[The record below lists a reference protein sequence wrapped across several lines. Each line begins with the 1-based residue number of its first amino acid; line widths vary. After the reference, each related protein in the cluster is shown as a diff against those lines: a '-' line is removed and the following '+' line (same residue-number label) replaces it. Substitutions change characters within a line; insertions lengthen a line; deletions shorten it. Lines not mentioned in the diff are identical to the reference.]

1 MGRVGVVSWGAY
13 IPKYRIRTEEVA
25 RIWGDDPLRIVD
37 LYLVDE
43 KSVEGIDEDAVTI
56 AVEAARRAL
65 RRAALDPRRIGAV
78 YVGTESKP
86 YAVKPIS
93 SILID
98 ALGLSNN
105 VFAVD
110 MEFACKAG
118 SEGLMAAVGLVESG
132 RVEYGMTVGADTS
145 QGEPGEHLEYSASSG
160 GVALVVGRE
169 GVAAELEA
177 AYAYASDTPDFWRR
191 EGSPYP
197 MHGEG
202 FTGEPAYFR
211 HVINAARGLMA
222 AYGYKPSDFA
232 YAVFHQPNG
241 RFPVRAAS
249 TLNIPMEK
257 VKPGIVVTH
266 IGNTYNASALMGFAK
281 VLDQAKP
288 GDKILVVTFGSG
300 AGSNAYVFSATDL
313 IKERQ
318 NAAVPTVE
326 AMLRDKIYV
335 DYAQYLKMRKMI
347 KLFEY

>member
-1 MGRVGVVSWGAY
+1 MSRVGVVSWGVY
-13 IPKYRIRTEEVA
+13 IPKYRIRTEEVS

-37 LYLVDE
+37 VYLVDE
-43 KSVEGIDEDAVTI
+43 KSVENYDEDAVTI
-56 AVEAARRAL
+56 SVEAARRAL
-65 RRAALDPRRIGAV
+65 RRASIDPKRIGAV

-105 VFAVD
+105 VFTVD

-118 SEGLMAAVGLVESG
+118 SDGLIAAVGLVESG
-132 RVEYGMTVGADTS
+132 RVEYGMTIGADTS

-160 GVALVVGRE
+160 GAALIVGKD

-177 AYAYASDTPDFWRR
+177 VYTFASDTPDFWRR

-211 HVINAARGLMA
+211 HIVGAARGLMEK
-222 AYGYKPSDFA
+222 YGYKPSDFT
-232 YAVFHQPNG
+232 YVVFHQPNG
-241 RFPVRAAS
+241 RFPIRAAS
-249 TLNIPMEK
+249 ILNIPIDK

-266 IGNTYNASALMGFAK
+266 IGNTYNASALIGFSK
-281 VLDQAKP
+281 ILDIAKP
-288 GDKILVVTFGSG
+288 GSRILLVPFGSG
-300 AGSNAYVFSATDL
+300 AGSNAFVFTTTD
-313 IKERQ
+313 KVEERQ
-318 NAAVPTVE
+318 RTNVPKVDE
-326 AMLRDKIYV
+326 ILQDKIYI
-335 DYAQYLKMRKMI
+335 DYAQYLKLRKMI
-347 KLFEY
+347 KLFE

>member
-1 MGRVGVVSWGAY
+1 MSKLGIVSWGAY
-13 IPKYRIRTEEVA
+13 IPRYRVRTEEVS

-37 LYLVDE
+37 MYLIDE

-56 AVEAARRAL
+56 AVEAARRAI
-65 RRAALDPRRIGAV
+65 RRGGIDPRRIGAV

-98 ALGLSNN
+98 ALGLTNN

-118 SEGLMAAVGLVESG
+118 SDGLVAAIGLVEAG
-132 RVEYGMTVGADTS
+132 RVEYGMTVGTDTS

-160 GVALVVGRE
+160 GVALIVGKD

-177 AYAYASDTPDFWRR
+177 MYAFVSDTPDFWRR

-211 HVINAARGLMA
+211 HVIGAAKSLMEK
-222 AYGYKPSDFA
+222 YGYKPSDFT
-232 YAVFHQPNG
+232 YVIFHQPNG

-249 TLNIPMEK
+249 MLNIPLDK

-281 VLDQAKP
+281 VLDIAKP
-288 GDKILVVTFGSG
+288 GDKILLVPFGSG
-300 AGSNAYVFSATDL
+300 AGSNAFVFTVTDVV
-313 IKERQ
+313 KDRQ
-318 NAAVPTVE
+318 KAGVPTVE
-326 AMLRDKIYV
+326 EMLQDKILV

-347 KLFEY
+347 KLFE

>member
-1 MGRVGVVSWGAY
+1 MSRVGVVSWGAY
-13 IPKYRIRTEEVA
+13 IPKYRVRTEEVA
-25 RIWGDDPLRIVD
+25 RIWGDDPMRIVD
-37 LYLVDE
+37 VYLIDE
-43 KSVEGIDEDAVTI
+43 KSVEGFDEDAVTI
-56 AVEAARRAL
+56 AVEAARRAI
-65 RRAALDPRRIGAV
+65 RRAGVDPRRIGAV
-78 YVGTESKP
+78 YAGTESKP

-93 SILID
+93 SILVD

-118 SEGLMAAVGLVESG
+118 SEGLVAAIGLVESG
-132 RVEYGMTVGADTS
+132 RVEYGMTVGTDTS

-160 GVALVVGRE
+160 GAALIVGKDGVV
-169 GVAAELEA
+169 AELEA
-177 AYAYASDTPDFWRR
+177 MYSFVSDTPDFWRR

-211 HVINAARGLMA
+211 HIVGATRGLMEK
-222 AYGYKPSDFA
+222 YGYKPSDFT
-232 YAVFHQPNG
+232 YVVFHQPNG

-249 TLNIPMEK
+249 MLNIPIEK

-281 VLDQAKP
+281 VLDAARP
-288 GDKILVVTFGSG
+288 GDKILLVPFGSG
-300 AGSNAYVFSATDL
+300 AGSNAFVFTVTDV
-313 IKERQ
+313 ITERQ
-318 NAAVPTVE
+318 KAGVPTVE
-326 AMLRDKIYV
+326 EMLRDKIYV

-347 KLFEY
+347 KLFE

>member
-1 MGRVGVVSWGAY
+1 MSKLGVVSWGAY
-13 IPKYRIRTEEVA
+13 IPRYRVRTEEVS

-37 LYLVDE
+37 TYLIDE

-56 AVEAARRAL
+56 AVEAARRAI
-65 RRAALDPRRIGAV
+65 RRGGIDPRRIGAV

-98 ALGLSNN
+98 ALGLTNN

-118 SEGLMAAVGLVESG
+118 SDGLVAAIGLVEAG
-132 RVEYGMTVGADTS
+132 RVEYGMTVGTDTS

-160 GVALVVGRE
+160 GVALIVGKD

-177 AYAYASDTPDFWRR
+177 MYTFVSDTPDFWRR

-211 HVINAARGLMA
+211 HIIGAAKGLMEK
-222 AYGYKPSDFA
+222 YDYKPSDFT
-232 YAVFHQPNG
+232 YVIFHQPNG

-249 TLNIPMEK
+249 MLNIPLDK

-281 VLDQAKP
+281 VLDIAKP
-288 GDKILVVTFGSG
+288 GDKILLVPFGSG
-300 AGSNAYVFSATDL
+300 AGSNAFVFTVTDVV
-313 IKERQ
+313 KDRQ
-318 NAAVPTVE
+318 KMGVPTVE
-326 AMLRDKIYV
+326 EMLQDKILV

-347 KLFEY
+347 KLFE

>member
-1 MGRVGVVSWGAY
+1 MSRVGIVSWGAY

-25 RIWGDDPLRIVD
+25 RIWGDDPARIVD
-37 LYLVDE
+37 VYLVDE
-43 KSVEGIDEDAVTI
+43 KSVEGFDEDAVTI
-56 AVEAARRAL
+56 AVEAARMAI
-65 RRAALDPRRIGAV
+65 RRSKLDPRRIGTV

-93 SILID
+93 SILVD

-118 SEGLMAAVGLVESG
+118 SEGLVAAIGLVESG

-160 GVALVVGRE
+160 GAALIVGKDGVV
-169 GVAAELEA
+169 AELEA
-177 AYAYASDTPDFWRR
+177 MYSFVSDTPDFWRR
-191 EGSPYP
+191 DGSPYP

-211 HVINAARGLMA
+211 HIVGAVKGLMEK
-222 AYGYKPSDFA
+222 YGYKPSDFT
-232 YAVFHQPNG
+232 YVVFHQPNG
-241 RFPVRAAS
+241 RFPVRVAS
-249 TLNIPMEK
+249 MLNIPIEK

-266 IGNTYNASALMGFAK
+266 IGNTYNASALLGFAK
-281 VLDQAKP
+281 VLDVAKP
-288 GDKILVVTFGSG
+288 GDKILLVPFGSG
-300 AGSNAYVFSATDL
+300 AGSNAFVFTVTD
-313 IKERQ
+313 IITERQ
-318 NAAVPTVE
+318 KAGVPTVE
-326 AMLRDKIYV
+326 EMLRNKIYV

-347 KLFEY
+347 KLFE

>member
-1 MGRVGVVSWGAY
+1 MSRVGVVSWGAY

-25 RIWGDDPLRIVD
+25 RIWGDDPARIVD
-37 LYLVDE
+37 VYLVDE
-43 KSVEGIDEDAVTI
+43 KSVEGFDEDAVTI
-56 AVEAARRAL
+56 AVEAARMAI
-65 RRAALDPRRIGAV
+65 RRSKLDPRRIGTV

-93 SILID
+93 SILVD

-118 SEGLMAAVGLVESG
+118 SDGLVAAIGLVESG

-160 GVALVVGRE
+160 GAALIVGKDGVV
-169 GVAAELEA
+169 AELEA
-177 AYAYASDTPDFWRR
+177 MYSFVSDTPDFWRR
-191 EGSPYP
+191 DGSPYP

-211 HVINAARGLMA
+211 HIVGAVKGLMEK
-222 AYGYKPSDFA
+222 YGYKPSDFT

-241 RFPVRAAS
+241 RFPVRVAS
-249 TLNIPMEK
+249 MLNIPIEK

-266 IGNTYNASALMGFAK
+266 IGNTYNASALLGFAK
-281 VLDQAKP
+281 VLDVAKP
-288 GDKILVVTFGSG
+288 GDKILLVPFGSG
-300 AGSNAYVFSATDL
+300 AGSNAFVFTVTD
-313 IKERQ
+313 IITERQ
-318 NAAVPTVE
+318 KAGGPYSGRNVT
-326 AMLRDKIYV
+326 
-335 DYAQYLKMRKMI
+335 
-347 KLFEY
+347 

>member
-1 MGRVGVVSWGAY
+1 MSRVGVVSWGAY

-25 RIWGDDPLRIVD
+25 RIWGDDPARIVD
-37 LYLVDE
+37 VYLVDE
-43 KSVEGIDEDAVTI
+43 KSVEGFDEDAVTI
-56 AVEAARRAL
+56 AVEAARMAI
-65 RRAALDPRRIGAV
+65 RRSKLDPRRIGAV

-93 SILID
+93 SILVD

-118 SEGLMAAVGLVESG
+118 SDGLVAAIGLVESG

-160 GVALVVGRE
+160 GAALIVGKDGVV
-169 GVAAELEA
+169 AELEA
-177 AYAYASDTPDFWRR
+177 MYSFVSDTPDFWRR
-191 EGSPYP
+191 DGSPYP

-211 HVINAARGLMA
+211 HIVGAVKGLMEK
-222 AYGYKPSDFA
+222 YGYKPSDFT
-232 YAVFHQPNG
+232 YVVFHQPNG
-241 RFPVRAAS
+241 RFPVRVAS
-249 TLNIPMEK
+249 MLNIPIEK

-266 IGNTYNASALMGFAK
+266 IGNTYNASALLGFAK
-281 VLDQAKP
+281 VLDVAKP
-288 GDKILVVTFGSG
+288 GDKILLVPFGSG
-300 AGSNAYVFSATDL
+300 AGSNAFVFTVTD
-313 IKERQ
+313 IITERQ
-318 NAAVPTVE
+318 KAGVPTVE
-326 AMLRDKIYV
+326 EMLRNKIYV

-347 KLFEY
+347 KLFE

>member
-1 MGRVGVVSWGAY
+1 MSRVGIVSWGAY

-37 LYLVDE
+37 VYLVDE

-56 AVEAARRAL
+56 AVEAARRAIK
-65 RRAALDPRRIGAV
+65 RAGIDPRRIGVV
-78 YVGTESKP
+78 YAGTESKP

-93 SILID
+93 SILVD

-118 SEGLMAAVGLVESG
+118 SEGLVAAMGLVESG
-132 RVEYGMTVGADTS
+132 RVEYGMTVGTDTS

-160 GVALVVGRE
+160 GAALVVGRD
-169 GVAAELEA
+169 GVVAELEA
-177 AYAYASDTPDFWRR
+177 VYSYVSDTPDFWRR

-211 HVINAARGLMA
+211 HIIGAAKGLMERH
-222 AYGYKPSDFA
+222 GYKPSDFT
-232 YAVFHQPNG
+232 YVVFHQPNG

-249 TLNIPMEK
+249 MLNIPMDK

-281 VLDQAKP
+281 VLDSAKP
-288 GDKILVVTFGSG
+288 GDKILLVPFGSG
-300 AGSNAYVFSATDL
+300 AGSNAFVFTTTDL
-313 IKERQ
+313 ITERQ
-318 NAAVPTVE
+318 KAGVPTVE
-326 AMLRDKIYV
+326 EMLRDKIYV

-347 KLFEY
+347 KLFD

>member
-1 MGRVGVVSWGAY
+1 MSRVGVVSWGAY

-25 RIWGDDPLRIVD
+25 RIWGDDPARIVD
-37 LYLVDE
+37 VYLVDE
-43 KSVEGIDEDAVTI
+43 KSVEGFDEDAVTI
-56 AVEAARRAL
+56 AVEAARMAI
-65 RRAALDPRRIGAV
+65 RRSKLDPRRIGTV

-93 SILID
+93 SILVD

-118 SEGLMAAVGLVESG
+118 SEGLVAAIGLVESG

-160 GVALVVGRE
+160 GAALIVGKDGVV
-169 GVAAELEA
+169 AELEA
-177 AYAYASDTPDFWRR
+177 MYSFVSDTPDFWRR
-191 EGSPYP
+191 DGSPYP

-211 HVINAARGLMA
+211 HIVGAVKGLMEK
-222 AYGYKPSDFA
+222 YGYKPSDFT

-241 RFPVRAAS
+241 RFPVRVAS
-249 TLNIPMEK
+249 MLNIPIEK

-266 IGNTYNASALMGFAK
+266 IGNTYNASALLGFAK
-281 VLDQAKP
+281 VLDVAKP
-288 GDKILVVTFGSG
+288 GDKILLAPFGSG
-300 AGSNAYVFSATDL
+300 AGSNAFVFTVTD
-313 IKERQ
+313 IITERQ
-318 NAAVPTVE
+318 KAGVPTVE
-326 AMLRDKIYV
+326 EMLRNKIYV

-347 KLFEY
+347 KLFE

>member
-1 MGRVGVVSWGAY
+1 MGKVGVVSWGAY
-13 IPKYRIRTEEVA
+13 IPKYRIKTEEVA

-37 LYLVDE
+37 VYLVDE

-56 AVEAARRAL
+56 AVEAARRAVK
-65 RRAALDPRRIGAV
+65 RGGIDPRRIGAI

-86 YAVKPIS
+86 YAVKPVS

-98 ALGLSNN
+98 ALGLDNN

-118 SEGLMAAVGLVESG
+118 SEGLVAAMGLVESG
-132 RVEYGMTVGADTS
+132 RIEYGMSVGTDTS

-160 GVALVVGRE
+160 GAAFIVGKVGVVAEV
-169 GVAAELEA
+169 EA
-177 AYAYASDTPDFWRR
+177 MYSYVSDTPDFWRR

-211 HVINAARGLMA
+211 HIVNAARGLMEKH
-222 AYGYKPSDFA
+222 GYKPTDFT

-249 TLNIPMEK
+249 MLNIPIEK

-281 VLDQAKP
+281 ILDIAKP
-288 GDKILVVTFGSG
+288 GDRVLLVTFGSG
-300 AGSNAYVFSATDL
+300 AGSNAIVFTITDL
-313 IKERQ
+313 IQERQ
-318 NAAVPTVE
+318 KAYVSTVE
-326 AMLRDKIYV
+326 KMLQNKIYI
-335 DYAQYLKMRKMI
+335 DYSQYLKMRKMI
-347 KLFEY
+347 KLFE

>member
-1 MGRVGVVSWGAY
+1 MSRVGVVSWGAY

-25 RIWGDDPLRIVD
+25 RIWGDDPARIVD
-37 LYLVDE
+37 VYLVDE
-43 KSVEGIDEDAVTI
+43 KSVEGFDEDAVTI
-56 AVEAARRAL
+56 AVEAARMAI
-65 RRAALDPRRIGAV
+65 RRSKLDPRRIGTV

-93 SILID
+93 SILVD

-118 SEGLMAAVGLVESG
+118 SDGLVAAIGLVESG

-160 GVALVVGRE
+160 GAALIVGKDGVV
-169 GVAAELEA
+169 AELEA
-177 AYAYASDTPDFWRR
+177 MYSFVSDTPDFWRR
-191 EGSPYP
+191 DGSPYP

-211 HVINAARGLMA
+211 HIVGAVKGLMEK
-222 AYGYKPSDFA
+222 YGYKPSDFA
-232 YAVFHQPNG
+232 YVVFHQPNG
-241 RFPVRAAS
+241 RFPVRVAS
-249 TLNIPMEK
+249 MLNIPIEK

-266 IGNTYNASALMGFAK
+266 IGNTYNASALLGFAK
-281 VLDQAKP
+281 VLDVAKP
-288 GDKILVVTFGSG
+288 GDKILLVPFGSG
-300 AGSNAYVFSATDL
+300 AGSNAFVFTVTD
-313 IKERQ
+313 IITERQ
-318 NAAVPTVE
+318 KAGVPTVE
-326 AMLRDKIYV
+326 EMLRNKIYV

-347 KLFEY
+347 KLFE

>member
-1 MGRVGVVSWGAY
+1 MSRVGVVSWGAY

-25 RIWGDDPLRIVD
+25 RIWGDDPARIVD
-37 LYLVDE
+37 VYLVDE
-43 KSVEGIDEDAVTI
+43 KSVEGLDEDAVTI
-56 AVEAARRAL
+56 AVEAARMAI
-65 RRAALDPRRIGAV
+65 RRSKLDPRRIGAV

-93 SILID
+93 SILVD

-118 SEGLMAAVGLVESG
+118 SDGLVAAIGLVESG

-160 GVALVVGRE
+160 GAALIVGKDGVV
-169 GVAAELEA
+169 AELEA
-177 AYAYASDTPDFWRR
+177 MYSFVSDTPDFWRR
-191 EGSPYP
+191 DGSPYP

-211 HVINAARGLMA
+211 HIVGAVKGLMEK
-222 AYGYKPSDFA
+222 YGYKPSDFT
-232 YAVFHQPNG
+232 YVVFHQPNG
-241 RFPVRAAS
+241 RFPVRVAS
-249 TLNIPMEK
+249 MLNIPIEK

-266 IGNTYNASALMGFAK
+266 IGNTYNASALLGFAK
-281 VLDQAKP
+281 VLDVAKP
-288 GDKILVVTFGSG
+288 GDKILLVPFGSG
-300 AGSNAYVFSATDL
+300 AGSNAFVFTVTD
-313 IKERQ
+313 IITERQ
-318 NAAVPTVE
+318 KAGVPTVE
-326 AMLRDKIYV
+326 EMLRNKIYV

-347 KLFEY
+347 KLFE

>member
-1 MGRVGVVSWGAY
+1 MSRVGIVSWGAY

-25 RIWGDDPLRIVD
+25 RIWGDDPARIVD
-37 LYLVDE
+37 VYLVDE
-43 KSVEGIDEDAVTI
+43 KSVEGFDEDAVTI
-56 AVEAARRAL
+56 AVEAARRAI
-65 RRAALDPRRIGAV
+65 RRSKLDPRRIGVV

-93 SILID
+93 SILVD

-118 SEGLMAAVGLVESG
+118 SEGIVAAIGLVESG

-160 GVALVVGRE
+160 GAALIVGKDGVV
-169 GVAAELEA
+169 AELEA
-177 AYAYASDTPDFWRR
+177 MYSFVSDTPDFWRR
-191 EGSPYP
+191 DGSPYP

-211 HVINAARGLMA
+211 HIVGAVRGLMEK
-222 AYGYKPSDFA
+222 YSYKPSDFT
-232 YAVFHQPNG
+232 YVVFHQPNG
-241 RFPVRAAS
+241 RFPVRVAS
-249 TLNIPMEK
+249 MLNIPIEK

-281 VLDQAKP
+281 VLDVAKP
-288 GDKILVVTFGSG
+288 GDKILLVPFGSG
-300 AGSNAYVFSATDL
+300 AGSNAFVFTVTD
-313 IKERQ
+313 IITERQ
-318 NAAVPTVE
+318 KAGIPTVE
-326 AMLRDKIYV
+326 EMLRNKIYI

-347 KLFEY
+347 KLFE

>member
-1 MGRVGVVSWGAY
+1 MSRVGVVSWGAY

-25 RIWGDDPLRIVD
+25 RIWGDDPARIVD
-37 LYLVDE
+37 VYLVDE
-43 KSVEGIDEDAVTI
+43 KSVEGFDEDAVTI
-56 AVEAARRAL
+56 AVEAARMAV
-65 RRAALDPRRIGAV
+65 RRSKLDPRRIGAV

-93 SILID
+93 SILVD

-118 SEGLMAAVGLVESG
+118 SEGLVAAIGLVESG

-160 GVALVVGRE
+160 GAALIVGKDGVV
-169 GVAAELEA
+169 AELEA
-177 AYAYASDTPDFWRR
+177 MYSFVSDTPDFWRR
-191 EGSPYP
+191 DGSPYP

-211 HVINAARGLMA
+211 HIVGAVRGLMEK
-222 AYGYKPSDFA
+222 YGYKPSDFT
-232 YAVFHQPNG
+232 YVVFHQPNG
-241 RFPVRAAS
+241 RFPVRVAS
-249 TLNIPMEK
+249 MLNIPIEK

-266 IGNTYNASALMGFAK
+266 IGNTYNASALLGFAK
-281 VLDQAKP
+281 VLDAARP
-288 GDKILVVTFGSG
+288 GDKILLVPFGSG
-300 AGSNAYVFSATDL
+300 AGSNAFVFTVTD
-313 IKERQ
+313 IITERQ
-318 NAAVPTVE
+318 KAGVPTVE
-326 AMLRDKIYV
+326 EMLRNKIYV

-347 KLFEY
+347 KLLE

>member
-1 MGRVGVVSWGAY
+1 MSRVGVVSWGAY

-25 RIWGDDPLRIVD
+25 RIWGDDPARIVD
-37 LYLVDE
+37 VYLVDE
-43 KSVEGIDEDAVTI
+43 KSVEGFDEDAVTI
-56 AVEAARRAL
+56 AVEAARMAI
-65 RRAALDPRRIGAV
+65 RRSKLDPRRIGAV

-93 SILID
+93 SILVD

-118 SEGLMAAVGLVESG
+118 SEGLVAAIGLVESG

-160 GVALVVGRE
+160 GAALIVGKDGVV
-169 GVAAELEA
+169 AELEA
-177 AYAYASDTPDFWRR
+177 MYSFVSDTPDFWRR
-191 EGSPYP
+191 DGSPYP

-211 HVINAARGLMA
+211 HIVGAVKGLMEK
-222 AYGYKPSDFA
+222 YGYKPSDFT
-232 YAVFHQPNG
+232 YVVFHQPNG
-241 RFPVRAAS
+241 RFPVRVAS
-249 TLNIPMEK
+249 MLNIPIEK

-266 IGNTYNASALMGFAK
+266 IGNTYNASALLGFAK
-281 VLDQAKP
+281 VLDVAKP
-288 GDKILVVTFGSG
+288 GDKILLVPFGSG
-300 AGSNAYVFSATDL
+300 AGSNAFVFTVTDV
-313 IKERQ
+313 ITERQ
-318 NAAVPTVE
+318 KAGVPTVE
-326 AMLRDKIYV
+326 EMIRNKIYV

-347 KLFEY
+347 KLFE

>member
-1 MGRVGVVSWGAY
+1 MSRVGVVSWGAY

-37 LYLVDE
+37 VYLVDE
-43 KSVEGIDEDAVTI
+43 KSVEGLDEDAVTI
-56 AVEAARRAL
+56 AVEAARRAI
-65 RRAALDPRRIGAV
+65 RRAGIDPRRIGAV
-78 YVGTESKP
+78 YAGTESKP

-93 SILID
+93 SILVD

-118 SEGLMAAVGLVESG
+118 SEGLVAAIGLVDSG
-132 RVEYGMTVGADTS
+132 RAEYGMTVGTDTS

-160 GVALVVGRE
+160 GAALIVGKD

-177 AYAYASDTPDFWRR
+177 MYSFVSDTPDFWRR

-211 HVINAARGLMA
+211 HIVGAAKGLMEK
-222 AYGYKPSDFA
+222 YGYKPSDFT
-232 YAVFHQPNG
+232 YVVFHQPNG

-249 TLNIPMEK
+249 MLNIPMEK
-257 VKPGIVVTH
+257 IKPGIVVTH
-266 IGNTYNASALMGFAK
+266 IGNTYNASALMGFAR
-281 VLDQAKP
+281 VLDTAKP
-288 GDKILVVTFGSG
+288 GDKILLVPFGSG
-300 AGSNAYVFSATDL
+300 AGSNAFVFTVTDL
-313 IKERQ
+313 IAERQ
-318 NAAVPTVE
+318 KTGVPTVE
-326 AMLRDKIYV
+326 EMLRDKIYI

-347 KLFEY
+347 KLFE